1 MTLLELLSIELPTIQ
16 APMAGARGSGPAI
29 AVNSAGGLGSLS
41 CALLSQEGI
50 PRELTSLSN
59 GIWR

>member
-1 MTLLELLSIELPTIQ
+1 MTLLELLSIELPTLQ

-29 AVNSAGGLGSLS
+29 AVSSAGGLGSLS

-50 PRELTSLSN
+50 PKKLTSLTD
-59 GIWR
+59 GIRR